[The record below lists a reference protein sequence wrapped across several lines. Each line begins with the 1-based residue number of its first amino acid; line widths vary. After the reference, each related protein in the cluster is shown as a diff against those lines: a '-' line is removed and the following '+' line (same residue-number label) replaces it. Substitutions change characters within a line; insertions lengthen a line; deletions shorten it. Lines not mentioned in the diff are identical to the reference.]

1 MRVVPRVSNMVEGE
15 SDFTTEVSDQQLKLT
30 EVQEVEDSNEEQDH
44 LISSYSGA
52 QGLNMIEN
60 KNVQF

>member
-44 LISSYSGA
+44 LISSYPGA
-52 QGLNMIEN
+52 QDVNLIQN